1 LGKIFSGNPKINPRY
16 FRFLLDYHVFTW
28 YTVFIRKEV
37 IPLRDFIREMTEVAR
52 ELNKL
57 FDQLIKLTWKISS
70 LAGVILFIIYSLT
83 K

>member
-1 LGKIFSGNPKINPRY
+1 M
-16 FRFLLDYHVFTW
+16 
-28 YTVFIRKEV
+28 YTCKEV
-37 IPLRDFIREMTEVAR
+37 IPLRDIIREMTGVAK

-57 FDQLIKLTWKISS
+57 FDQLIKLAWKISS

>member
-1 LGKIFSGNPKINPRY
+1 M
-16 FRFLLDYHVFTW
+16 
-28 YTVFIRKEV
+28 
-37 IPLRDFIREMTEVAR
+37 RDKIREMTEVVR

-57 FDQLIKLTWKISS
+57 FDQLIKLAWKISS

>member
-1 LGKIFSGNPKINPRY
+1 M
-16 FRFLLDYHVFTW
+16 
-28 YTVFIRKEV
+28 
-37 IPLRDFIREMTEVAR
+37 RDIIREMTGVAK

-57 FDQLIKLTWKISS
+57 FDQLIKLAWKISS

>member
-1 LGKIFSGNPKINPRY
+1 MFKFINIFYKILD
-16 FRFLLDYHVFTW
+16 FLTQIVYYNTC
-28 YTVFIRKEV
+28 KEV
-37 IPLRDFIREMTEVAR
+37 IPLRDKIKEMTEIIK

-57 FDQLIKLTWKISS
+57 FDQLIKLSWKISS

>member
-1 LGKIFSGNPKINPRY
+1 M
-16 FRFLLDYHVFTW
+16 
-28 YTVFIRKEV
+28 
-37 IPLRDFIREMTEVAR
+37 RDIIREMTEVAK

-57 FDQLIKLTWKISS
+57 LDQLIKLAWKISS

>member
-1 LGKIFSGNPKINPRY
+1 MRNKIKK
-16 FRFLLDYHVFTW
+16 L
-28 YTVFIRKEV
+28 
-37 IPLRDFIREMTEVAR
+37 TEVVK

-57 FDQLIKLTWKISS
+57 LDQLIKLSWKVSA

>member
-1 LGKIFSGNPKINPRY
+1 MREKIQY
-16 FRFLLDYHVFTW
+16 F
-28 YTVFIRKEV
+28 
-37 IPLRDFIREMTEVAR
+37 TEVVK

-57 FDQLIKLTWKISS
+57 FDQLIKLAWKISS

>member
-1 LGKIFSGNPKINPRY
+1 MRDKI
-16 FRFLLDYHVFTW
+16 
-28 YTVFIRKEV
+28 KE
-37 IPLRDFIREMTEVAR
+37 ITEVVR

-57 FDQLIKLTWKISS
+57 FDQLIKLAWKVSS

>member
-1 LGKIFSGNPKINPRY
+1 MK
-16 FRFLLDYHVFTW
+16 
-28 YTVFIRKEV
+28 
-37 IPLRDFIREMTEVAR
+37 DFIKELTEITK

-57 FDQLIKLTWKISS
+57 FDQLIKLSWKISS

>member
-1 LGKIFSGNPKINPRY
+1 MRNKIKG
-16 FRFLLDYHVFTW
+16 L
-28 YTVFIRKEV
+28 
-37 IPLRDFIREMTEVAR
+37 TEVVK

-57 FDQLIKLTWKISS
+57 FDQLIKLAWKVSA

>member
-1 LGKIFSGNPKINPRY
+1 
-16 FRFLLDYHVFTW
+16 VT
-28 YTVFIRKEV
+28 
-37 IPLRDFIREMTEVAR
+37 PLRDRIKEMTEVVR

-57 FDQLIKLTWKISS
+57 FDQLIKLAWKISS

>member
-1 LGKIFSGNPKINPRY
+1 M
-16 FRFLLDYHVFTW
+16 
-28 YTVFIRKEV
+28 
-37 IPLRDFIREMTEVAR
+37 RDIIREMTETVK

-57 FDQLIKLTWKISS
+57 LDQLIKLAWKISA

>member
-1 LGKIFSGNPKINPRY
+1 M
-16 FRFLLDYHVFTW
+16 
-28 YTVFIRKEV
+28 
-37 IPLRDFIREMTEVAR
+37 RDIIREMTGVIK

-57 FDQLIKLTWKISS
+57 FDQLIKLAWKISS

>member
-1 LGKIFSGNPKINPRY
+1 VVI
-16 FRFLLDYHVFTW
+16 
-28 YTVFIRKEV
+28 YTCKEV
-37 IPLRDFIREMTEVAR
+37 IPLRDIIREMTGVAK

-57 FDQLIKLTWKISS
+57 FDQLIKLAWKISS